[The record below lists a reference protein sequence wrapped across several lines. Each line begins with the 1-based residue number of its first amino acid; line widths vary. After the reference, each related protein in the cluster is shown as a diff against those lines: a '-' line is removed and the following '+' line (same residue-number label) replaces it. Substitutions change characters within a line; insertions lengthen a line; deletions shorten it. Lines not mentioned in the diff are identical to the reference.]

1 MRKLTL
7 FTLFACLTLLAGA
20 QSVHEKIYLQTDRD
34 FYKAGETI
42 YFKGV
47 VLSAMDS
54 VISTA
59 LFVELWDDS
68 LHKIAGSVFP
78 VIDGSGSGSI
88 TIPGTSSGSNFLV
101 RAYTEI
107 SGTQAAPFQFVK
119 PLFKLTDTDPVTA
132 PVIYPE
138 GGKLVYAAT
147 NYLVFQSAPG
157 LTGILRNNTGDS
169 IQLLQ
174 PETSG
179 MGSFSFRPQTGERY
193 YIQWMTKGNAIQTPL
208 PEPVN
213 AGTAVHLRQTPD
225 TLFFELDNGLNQDP
239 GLKQLK
245 VQLLIANEIAYQVEL
260 KMNTRSSFSY
270 YIPLTDFHTA
280 LAAFRVLDA
289 TGKAIAHRPL
299 FLSRKTLQAGNVIQ
313 PLQLELKKRTENQL
327 SLQLSD
333 TLIKFVSVSITDA
346 DRATAA
352 ARPPVFAVAAAGGQF
367 PAQVPNGGFSNPA
380 ALDTWVQLTM
390 SAASQTGTEATTAG
404 SYKSGY
410 LRLTGTVKKG
420 KRLLT
425 EKKLLVGVRSDYT
438 GKEIYKVIT
447 DKNGRFELDGL
458 IAYGNTYVH
467 CRLPGNEQEELTC
480 SFTLTG
486 PKAEPV
492 PAFLQEFLAMAGNT
506 FRNAANMQS
515 AIRTETSGSVDSLV
529 FAENAITLEE
539 VQLRSNSKLAA
550 DKRKAAVED
559 KYVNPTPFAGYM
571 ATGEMVD
578 VLNDPTSIRFLDI
591 FSYIRARMNRV
602 NVRYIGGQR
611 EIMYYGRGSTG
622 EMPVTIFYI
631 DNTVADRSQL
641 ESLDMYQVAAIKFV
655 PNIALQPDLPPALGV
670 FLRKPGDKGYWEN
683 DKYQTYEHQ
692 LAGYPVYKE
701 FIQPDYGDKEVK
713 VVKDNRVTLF
723 WDPYVSVQQGTA
735 LIRFYNTDITR
746 RIRVVVEAVSAD
758 GSIQHIE
765 KLLE

>member
-7 FTLFACLTLLAGA
+7 FSLFACLTLLAGA
-20 QSVHEKIYLQTDRD
+20 QTVHEKIYLQTDRD

-54 VISTA
+54 AISTA
-59 LFVELWDDS
+59 LFVEIWDDS
-68 LHKIAGSVFP
+68 LHKVAGSVFP
-78 VIDGSGSGSI
+78 VIEGSGSGSI
-88 TIPGTSSGSNFLV
+88 TIPGTSSGSSFLL

-119 PLFKLTDTDPVTA
+119 PLFKQPDTGSETA

-138 GGKLVYAAT
+138 GGNLVYGAT

-157 LTGILRNNTGDS
+157 LTGVLRNSTGDS
-169 IQLLQ
+169 IQLLL
-174 PETSG
+174 PGSNG
-179 MGSFSFRPQTGERY
+179 MGNFSFRPQTGERY
-193 YIQWMTKGNAIQTPL
+193 YVQWMSTEKTMQTPL

-213 AGTAVHLRQTPD
+213 AGSAVHLRQTPD

-245 VQLLIANEIAYQVEL
+245 VQLLIADEIAYQVEL

-270 YIPLTDFHTA
+270 FIPLTDFHTA
-280 LAAFRVLDA
+280 PAAFRVLDA
-289 TGKAIAHRPL
+289 TGKAIANRPL
-299 FLSRKTLQAGNVIQ
+299 FISRNSLQTGNAIQ
-313 PLQLELKKRTENQL
+313 PLQLALKKRTENQL
-327 SLQLSD
+327 RLQLAD
-333 TLIKFVSVSITDA
+333 TLIKVVTVSITDA
-346 DRATAA
+346 DRATTAARLPVFGVAA
-352 ARPPVFAVAAAGGQF
+352 ARSPFSG
-367 PAQVPNGGFSNPA
+367 QVPEGGFSSPEE
-380 ALDTWVQLTM
+380 LDTWVQLNA
-390 SAASQTGTEATTAG
+390 AASAQTVIDTKKAG
-404 SYKSGY
+404 RYRGGY

-420 KRLLT
+420 KKLLT

-486 PKAEPV
+486 PEAEPV
-492 PAFLQEFLAMAGNT
+492 PAFLQQFLEMAGNSL
-506 FRNAANMQS
+506 RNAGTTKA
-515 AIRTETSGSVDSLV
+515 ATKTETADSMDALV

-550 DKRKAAVED
+550 DKRKAAVEE
-559 KYVNPTPFAGYM
+559 KYVNPTPFAGYT

-611 EIMYYGRGSTG
+611 EIMYYGRGLTG
-622 EMPVTIFYI
+622 EMPVTLFYI

-655 PNIALQPDLPPALGV
+655 PNIALQQDLPPALGV

-683 DKYQTYEHQ
+683 DKYQTFEHQ
-692 LAGYPVYKE
+692 LTGYPVYKE
-701 FIQPDYGDKEVK
+701 FILPDYGDKEVN
-713 VVKDNRVTLF
+713 VVKDNRITLF

-746 RIRVVVEAVSAD
+746 RIRVVVEAISAD
-758 GSIQHIE
+758 GSIQHVE